1 MQVKKILVD
10 DHYRKFSEILVNYK
24 QVCSL
29 VIAIVIF
36 FLMCKVTAKMGKLF
50 LVVYCTFLPVFQRR
64 ELGPLIEGLK
74 KLFTRNEEQY
84 PLFLGK
90 LS

>member
-1 MQVKKILVD
+1 M
-10 DHYRKFSEILVNYK
+10 E
-24 QVCSL
+24 
-29 VIAIVIF
+29 
-36 FLMCKVTAKMGKLF
+36 KLF